1 MKTSN
6 GQLTNLQD
14 NIIFL
19 KNYVL
24 VLEARL
30 LLLRENHSLK
40 SEYEKNEVSILTY
53 ETLAKISSTK
63 FRIGKLQLKFEAE
76 YYEFTADIKEL
87 EEKFETT
94 LHEAKKQ
101 QNMDINLK
109 HYLYSANWNSIN
121 NDVSQKISFY
131 KGLKSFLYQS

>member
-1 MKTSN
+1 MKTTN
-6 GQLTNLQD
+6 EQLNNLQG

-63 FRIGKLQLKFEAE
+63 FRISKLQTKFEAE
-76 YYEFTADIKEL
+76 YYQFTADIKEL
-87 EEKFETT
+87 DLNYDNA

-101 QNMDINLK
+101 QSTDVNLK
-109 HYLYSANWNSIN
+109 HYLYSVNWNRVNS
-121 NDVSQKISFY
+121 DACQKISFY
-131 KGLKSFLYQS
+131 KGLKSFLQQ